1 MRICV
6 INNVLHDEATLPAS
20 QAMVEACGRG
30 VLRAGTSI
38 AIRGLK
44 RAPDTAQ
51 TAPDC
56 YRDSYF
62 QLLSTVQIVDAA
74 IAAARQGFDAIIVN
88 CFDDYGVEQA
98 RSVVDVPVI
107 GIGSASLFFAAQL
120 ARRIGVIVPN
130 LPGQIAFA
138 ERQIADLGLSGFLI
152 HDGIRIDDLPFADS
166 WCQALGDPGVATRRF
181 EPLVRALIEDGAG
194 AVVFGCGGFSL
205 VCGAQGFTSL
215 NVAGQDYPVVIPI
228 TVALLQAETLVTM
241 HRQQGLPVHARNRG
255 SVLQTPA
262 VLEKLRKDFG
272 L

>member
-6 INNVLHDEATLPAS
+6 INNVLHDEATLPAA

-30 VLRAGTSI
+30 VLRDSTRI

-44 RAPDTAQ
+44 HAPDTAQ

-62 QLLSTVQIVDAA
+62 QLLSTVGIVEAA
-74 IAAARQGFDAIIVN
+74 MAAAQEGFDALIVN

-107 GIGSASLFFAAQL
+107 GIGGASLFFAAQL

-138 ERQIADLGLSGFLI
+138 ERQIADLGLSQFLI
-152 HDGIRIDDLPFADS
+152 HDGIRMDELPFAES
-166 WCQALGDPGVATRRF
+166 WCQALGDPDVATRRF
-181 EPLVRALIEDGAG
+181 EPLVRALLKDGAG

-215 NVAGQDYPVVIPI
+215 EVGGQRYPVVIPI
-228 TVALLQAETLVTM
+228 TVALLQAEMLVTLS
-241 HRQQGLPVHARNRG
+241 RAQGLPVHARTRG
-255 SVLQTPA
+255 SVLQTRA
-262 VLEKLRKDFG
+262 QIAKLKQDFG
-272 L
+272 H